1 MINEINETSLGI
13 LNFKVPELPLKVKKE
28 SSFLSLKEMQ
38 KEYLKDNNYK
48 KIKYFLNE
56 KGEIFYKVIEYY

>member
-1 MINEINETSLGI
+1 MINEINEINSGAFI
-13 LNFKVPELPLKVKKE
+13 FKAPEFPLKAKKE

-38 KEYLKDNNYK
+38 KEYLKNNNYK